1 MLLMHQLISWISH
14 YVQGFIHVWWCR
26 ISSINSIMYVI
37 PLVCRVFPERG
48 WKIGRCFWPAR
59 SQNHIRKSCRI
70 FPMETCESLWSE
82 GVGILHKSYGP
93 ILHILCKWP
102 LLVTFWVPGDSGKG
116 PCASCTTARTP
127 QEVFE
132 DVYHWHPLICQKRMD
147 FECVPPRKCI
157 FHSPRLESVLSRTSG
172 SRSSYSCQR
181 CCTTSTATRKT
192 GGSNLDDYRV
202 MIFSRFHSGQGGQ
215 EKCLRSK
222 PNSGWSMTIDME
234 EFTNNLRSF
243 MMNYGDF
250 MWATIWG
257 S

>member
-1 MLLMHQLISWISH
+1 MLLMHHLISWISH

-37 PLVCRVFPERG
+37 PLVCRVFPERE
-48 WKIGRCFWPAR
+48 WKIGRCFWPAG
-59 SQNHIRKSCRI
+59 SQNHIRKNCTI

-147 FECVPPRKCI
+147 FECVPPRKMYFSLSKARICTIQDVRQQKLI
-157 FHSPRLESVLSRTSG
+157 FLPKMLLLQTQQRGRQVGPTWTIIESWSFPGFIADKRNASDQSQTQDGQWQEIWKNL
-172 SRSSYSCQR
+172 QI
-181 CCTTSTATRKT
+181 T
-192 GGSNLDDYRV
+192 GG
-202 MIFSRFHSGQGGQ
+202 
-215 EKCLRSK
+215 
-222 PNSGWSMTIDME
+222 
-234 EFTNNLRSF
+234 
-243 MMNYGDF
+243 F

-257 S
+257 SYW